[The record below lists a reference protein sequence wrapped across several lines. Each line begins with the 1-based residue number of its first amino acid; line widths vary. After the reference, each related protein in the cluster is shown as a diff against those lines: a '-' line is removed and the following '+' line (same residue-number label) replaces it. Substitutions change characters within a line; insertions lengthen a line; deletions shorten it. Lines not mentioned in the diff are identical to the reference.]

1 MNYNLSQW
9 NEIAECGRACA
20 MCVCARDKCCD
31 SLTELF
37 YLINYLFVFFHTFEW
52 CDGVNIDFSLELNV
66 GRGIEAMV
74 MVHGDIDANA
84 YGMEAYRGS
93 IHMVY
98 NPTNPHTLA
107 TASNKRLDGIAKT
120 H

>member
-1 MNYNLSQW
+1 
-9 NEIAECGRACA
+9 
-20 MCVCARDKCCD
+20 
-31 SLTELF
+31 
-37 YLINYLFVFFHTFEW
+37 
-52 CDGVNIDFSLELNV
+52 
-66 GRGIEAMV
+66 MV

>member
-1 MNYNLSQW
+1 
-9 NEIAECGRACA
+9 
-20 MCVCARDKCCD
+20 
-31 SLTELF
+31 
-37 YLINYLFVFFHTFEW
+37 
-52 CDGVNIDFSLELNV
+52 
-66 GRGIEAMV
+66 MV
-74 MVHGDIDANA
+74 MVHGDIDESA
-84 YGMEAYRGS
+84 YDMEAYRDS